1 MTSEG
6 FVPVGFE
13 PPSSLVTDRFH
24 LEPLGPQHNEAD
36 HAAWMS
42 SIEHIRSTP
51 GFADG
56 EQGLADWVRRL
67 HQTPGTDDLVAMD
80 SQGRRFE
87 GQLAEYLRLRD
98 RRCRNPWCNAPI
110 RHLDHAKDVA
120 KGGRTSASNGQG
132 LCEACNHAKQADGW
146 AVRPVDG
153 PVHTIEI
160 VNPTGHRYL
169 STVPTTGPPIWMELY
184 PQAKRVA

>member
-1 MTSEG
+1 M
-6 FVPVGFE
+6 
-13 PPSSLVTDRFH
+13 
-24 LEPLGPQHNEAD
+24 
-36 HAAWMS
+36 
-42 SIEHIRSTP
+42 
-51 GFADG
+51 
-56 EQGLADWVRRL
+56 RRL
-67 HQTPGTDDLVAMD
+67 YQTPGDRHLVAWTV
-80 SQGRRFE
+80 SGRR
-87 GQLAEYLRLRD
+87 LRGHLDEFPRPRD
-98 RRCRNPWCNAPI
+98 QRCRNPGATHPI

-160 VNPTGHRYL
+160 VTPTGHRYL